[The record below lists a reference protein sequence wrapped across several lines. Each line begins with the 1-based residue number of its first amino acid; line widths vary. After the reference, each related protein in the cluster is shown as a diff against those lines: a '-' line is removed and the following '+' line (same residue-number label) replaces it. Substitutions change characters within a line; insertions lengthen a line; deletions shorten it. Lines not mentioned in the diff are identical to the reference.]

1 MPPFTNFN
9 RLLKLCNI
17 AEKIKIFCHSFKEGG
32 DNINNDAL
40 VIATD
45 RFNSFDIES
54 FKVDIIND
62 LVTAD
67 VIDDQKFIVK
77 NIEI

>member
-1 MPPFTNFN
+1 MIT
-9 RLLKLCNI
+9 
-17 AEKIKIFCHSFKEGG
+17 
-32 DNINNDAL
+32 
-40 VIATD
+40 VD

-67 VIDDQKFIVK
+67 VIDDQKLIVK
-77 NIEI
+77 NIEIKILVSWQNVDVEFKEYFIIIAVTMNIGFNLK